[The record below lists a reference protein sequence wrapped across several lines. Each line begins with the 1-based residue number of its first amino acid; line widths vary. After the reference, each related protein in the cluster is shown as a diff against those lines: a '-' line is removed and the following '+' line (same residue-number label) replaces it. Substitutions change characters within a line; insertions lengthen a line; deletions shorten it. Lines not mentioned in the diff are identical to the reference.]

1 MSDHARPEAETFVAQ
16 KPPRGLTAMG
26 VFLFFGAAMAALA
39 GTTLAW
45 PGTLLDKM
53 WKLNPEAYRR
63 LTPLGRWIGV
73 AFLLLSA
80 ALAAAGAGWFR
91 RKLWGYWLAV
101 IIIVTQV
108 LGDLFNLFRGDY
120 LRGGTGFVI
129 AGALLL
135 YLLRAKVK
143 AEFAASAKPSVG

>member
-1 MSDHARPEAETFVAQ
+1 MPDHVRPEAQTFAAQ

-45 PGTLLDKM
+45 PGTPLDKM
-53 WKLNPEAYRR
+53 WKLNPEAYRQ
-63 LTPLGRWIGV
+63 LGPLGRGIGV
-73 AFLLLSA
+73 GFLLLSA
-80 ALAAAGAGWFR
+80 VLAAAGVGWFR
-91 RKLWGYWLAV
+91 RRLWGYWLAV
-101 IIIVTQV
+101 IIIITQV
-108 LGDLFNLFRGDY
+108 LGDLFNFFRGDY

-135 YLLRAKVK
+135 YLLRAKVR
-143 AEFAASAKPSVG
+143 AEFAAGTVARDR